1 MNREKAYSIIS
12 DHIFTARLKY
22 EENRTIIILADT
34 AVEATEKAQQYFG
47 LKSVIVERV
56 KKTHDPQ
63 IYVC

>member
-12 DHIFTARLKY
+12 DHIFTAHLKY

-34 AVEATEKAQQYFG
+34 AVEAIEKAQQYFG

-56 KKTHDPQ
+56 EKTHDPQ